1 MLIATYILKVYSTVQ
16 RAAKSKPPYCLLV
29 VEVLHTMIAHQSLCS
44 ETGWNMVVVV
54 VWYCYKK
61 PILIYP
67 PRWSTEITNKLFDM
81 TL

>member
-16 RAAKSKPPYCLLV
+16 RAAKSKPPILLARGGSFTHNDSAP
-29 VEVLHTMIAHQSLCS
+29 ESLLRDRL
-44 ETGWNMVVVV
+44 EYGRRE
-54 VWYCYKK
+54 WYCYKK